1 MVYRLT
7 TSRIMDKFDWFVGK
21 FQYDLFPEEQIEI
34 FNKFADEHHM
44 KEEIFPM
51 EDFDKKFA
59 TFKPSDILFM
69 ICQNKNDINWRDKYV
84 GTTSEG
90 FKTFDE
96 PYDFIEDYIGN
107 IFDNMHIW
115 ETKIN
120 IDDYI
125 KDMYDGHFDLKP
137 EDMDSDKFYDIVEDA
152 VYSNDYESDI
162 VADIEKAVNKN

>member
-1 MVYRLT
+1 MYRST
-7 TSRIMDKFDWFVGK
+7 TLRIMDKFDLFVDK
-21 FQYDLFPEEQIEI
+21 FQNDLFYDEQIEI

-44 KEEIFPM
+44 EEEIFPM

-96 PYDFIEDYIGN
+96 PYNFIEDYIGN
-107 IFDNMHIW
+107 IFDDRHIW
-115 ETKIN
+115 EMKIDL
-120 IDDYI
+120 DD
-125 KDMYDGHFDLKP
+125 
-137 EDMDSDKFYDIVEDA
+137 
-152 VYSNDYESDI
+152 
-162 VADIEKAVNKN
+162 